1 MRKYICKTGADLL
14 KSGAVVK
21 KERNVPENG
30 WNSLGKRM
38 L

>member
-14 KSGAVVK
+14 KTDAVVK
-21 KERNVPENG
+21 KEKNVPENG
-30 WNSLGKRM
+30 RNSLGKRM

>member
-30 WNSLGKRM
+30 QISLGKRM

>member
-1 MRKYICKTGADLL
+1 MRKYICKTGVDLL
-14 KSGAVVK
+14 KSGAVVQ

-30 WNSLGKRM
+30 RNSLGKRM